1 MTVEQNIMST
11 LKTYWCVCH
20 RTEMIGEQLQ
30 TFEVDTEHAKDLLM
44 FLPQTE
50 MIRKQQAHTQ
60 HSKYLLMCSSQER
73 L

>member
-1 MTVEQNIMST
+1 
-11 LKTYWCVCH
+11 
-20 RTEMIGEQLQ
+20 MIGEQLQ